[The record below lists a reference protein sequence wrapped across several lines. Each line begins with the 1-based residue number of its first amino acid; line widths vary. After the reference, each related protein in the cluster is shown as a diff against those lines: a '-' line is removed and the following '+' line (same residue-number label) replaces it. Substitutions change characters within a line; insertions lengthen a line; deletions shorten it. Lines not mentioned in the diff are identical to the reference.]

1 MTWRV
6 EIGGWEAREEAG
18 ERWRGQGCGDGEQGT
33 GLGDCGTMG
42 QKGVVTS
49 AWESGSMSG
58 WTV

>member
-18 ERWRGQGCGDGEQGT
+18 ERVERT
-33 GLGDCGTMG
+33 GLWGWRAGDRTWGLRCCGAEG
-42 QKGVVTS
+42 NGDS
-49 AWESGSMSG
+49 AWESGLVSG